1 MVRDTRLE
9 ARQFIKSRQD
19 ARAEVKA
26 LLAAPEFDRGAI
38 SIALSHLR
46 EADMSLRLRFEASL
60 VDFAA
65 SLTPEER
72 EKLAAGLA
80 RQGPLKQGAL
90 VQALQP

>member
-9 ARQFIKSRQD
+9 ARQFIKSGQD
-19 ARAEVKA
+19 ARAEVRA

-38 SIALSHLR
+38 LIARSHVR
-46 EADMSLRLRFEASL
+46 ETDMLQRLRFEASL

-65 SLTPEER
+65 NLTAEER

-80 RQGPLKQGAL
+80 RQGPL
-90 VQALQP
+90 